1 MKVAFASCARIQD
14 LALQPAWDDI
24 RECQPDVLLLLGD
37 TVFLDRNDHDNPRM
51 LAEALR
57 SLYER
62 QFAQPQFAALLD
74 DLRGLQGRLIASYD
88 DHDFLGDTRC
98 GGDVDPLLREA
109 ARQEFIRAFRPTR
122 NGPEVYSLHQLG
134 CVDLLLLDVR
144 FHRRA
149 ALSMDRDAVL
159 GPEQWRWLESAVTNS
174 VATYLL
180 VASSTTLHRFGNE
193 SWEQHPT
200 AFQRLRALLA
210 LRPGAL
216 VVSGDLHR
224 NAVYDDSG
232 VIEIVSSGVARIG
245 AVFKAERR
253 NWGLLHFEPG
263 SLRVTLH
270 GLKVQD
276 RLDFE
281 VSLDTWS
288 LP

>member
-1 MKVAFASCARIQD
+1 
-14 LALQPAWDDI
+14 
-24 RECQPDVLLLLGD
+24 
-37 TVFLDRNDHDNPRM
+37 
-51 LAEALR
+51 
-57 SLYER
+57 
-62 QFAQPQFAALLD
+62 
-74 DLRGLQGRLIASYD
+74 
-88 DHDFLGDTRC
+88 
-98 GGDVDPLLREA
+98 
-109 ARQEFIRAFRPTR
+109 
-122 NGPEVYSLHQLG
+122 
-134 CVDLLLLDVR
+134 
-144 FHRRA
+144 
-149 ALSMDRDAVL
+149 MDRDAVL

-180 VASSTTLHRFGNE
+180 VASSTTLHCFGNE